1 MKENDKKKKLDYFS
15 DNLAVP
21 EIRVNSD
28 RTGEDDDEQSEK
40 GCDMIFENLAI
51 PEIKLRNPGKNKK

>member
-40 GCDMIFENLAI
+40 GGDMIFENLAI

>member
-21 EIRVNSD
+21 EIHVNSD
-28 RTGEDDDEQSEK
+28 KAGEDDDEQSEN
-40 GCDMIFENLAI
+40 GGDMIFENLAI
-51 PEIKLRNPGKNKK
+51 PEIKLRSPRKDKK